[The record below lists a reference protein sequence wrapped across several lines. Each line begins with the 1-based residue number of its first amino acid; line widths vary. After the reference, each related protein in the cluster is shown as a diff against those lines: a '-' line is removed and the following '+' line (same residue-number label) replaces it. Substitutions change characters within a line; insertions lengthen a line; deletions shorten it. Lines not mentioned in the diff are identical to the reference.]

1 MTASLGR
8 MEDTSTALWR
18 VRTTLHDRPGAL
30 ARLAGVCGEAGVNI
44 LALQIFPDVGSVT
57 DELVLSTPGDWT
69 VRRVQDLVLEAGASQ
84 GTPQVSPAP
93 PSSLTDQPVRHLHA
107 VARLVEEPERLGEVA
122 AALFEGRL
130 AQSVGRSHDGTLD
143 LRLGGRPVRVVREE
157 PFTATE
163 RARAAVLEMVAERV
177 REGTDAVD
185 PMSSGAVPVVRVE
198 RDRVLAEVE
207 GHLVGRAVLT
217 REPEG
222 TGVRVH
228 VQPAWR
234 GRGLGTRLL
243 REACALGRTRG
254 ESALVAR
261 VPAHDVAALRLLLG
275 SGLCGRI
282 RSDGGE
288 TVARLVINQVAAT
301 H

>member
-1 MTASLGR
+1 MDENGT
-8 MEDTSTALWR
+8 TLWR
-18 VRTTLHDRPGAL
+18 VRTTLKDRPGTL
-30 ARLAGVCGEAGVNI
+30 ARLAGACGEAGVNI

-69 VRRVQDLVLEAGASQ
+69 VRRVQSLMLEAGAESA
-84 GTPQVSPAP
+84 PQVSIAP

-107 VARLVEEPERLGEVA
+107 VARLVEEPDRLGEVA
-122 AALFEGRL
+122 AALFEGR
-130 AQSVGRSHDGTLD
+130 VSHDSGPPHDGALD
-143 LRLGGRPVRVVREE
+143 LHLGGRTVRVVREE

-163 RARAAVLEMVAERV
+163 RARAAVLEMVADQV
-177 REGTDAVD
+177 RAGANAPDPTTGT
-185 PMSSGAVPVVRVE
+185 GVPVVRAE
-198 RDRVLAEVE
+198 HDRVLAEVE
-207 GHLVGRAVLT
+207 GHVVGKAVLT
-217 REPEG
+217 QEPEG

-228 VQPAWR
+228 VVPAWR
-234 GRGLGTRLL
+234 GRGLGGRLL
-243 REACALGRTRG
+243 REACAVGRMRG

-288 TVARLVINQVAAT
+288 TVARLVVGQLTPAR
-301 H
+301 

>member
-1 MTASLGR
+1 MDEHGT
-8 MEDTSTALWR
+8 TLWR

-30 ARLAGVCGEAGVNI
+30 ARLAGTCGEAGVNI

-69 VRRVQDLVLEAGASQ
+69 VRRVQSLMLEAGAEA
-84 GTPQVSPAP
+84 PQVTHAP

-107 VARLVEEPERLGEVA
+107 VARLVEEPDRLGEIA
-122 AALFEGRL
+122 AALFEGRISRPGGP
-130 AQSVGRSHDGTLD
+130 AHEGALD
-143 LRLGGRPVRVVREE
+143 LGPGGQTVRIVREA

-163 RARAAVLEMVAERV
+163 RARAAVLEMVADLV
-177 REGTDAVD
+177 RAGVSTPDPNAGT
-185 PMSSGAVPVVRVE
+185 GVPLVRAE
-198 RDRVLAEVE
+198 HDRVLAEVE
-207 GHLVGRAVLT
+207 GHVVGKAVLT
-217 REPEG
+217 SEPEG

-228 VQPAWR
+228 VVPAWR
-234 GRGLGTRLL
+234 GRGLGARLL
-243 REACALGRTRG
+243 REACALGRMRG

-288 TVARLVINQVAAT
+288 TVARLVIGQLSAAAG
-301 H
+301 

>member
-1 MTASLGR
+1 MDETG
-8 MEDTSTALWR
+8 TILWR
-18 VRTTLHDRPGAL
+18 VRTTLTDRPGAL
-30 ARLAGVCGEAGVNI
+30 ARLAGACGEAGVNI

-69 VRRVQDLVLEAGASQ
+69 VRRVQGLVLEAGAES
-84 GTPQVSPAP
+84 PQVTHAP

-107 VARLVEEPERLGEVA
+107 VARLVEEPDRLGDVA
-122 AALFEGRL
+122 AALFEGRV
-130 AQSVGRSHDGTLD
+130 AQSGGPTHDGALD
-143 LRLGGRPVRVVREE
+143 LRLGGLTVRIVREA

-163 RARAAVLEMVAERV
+163 RARAAVLEMVADQV
-177 REGTDAVD
+177 RAGASAPDPTTGT
-185 PMSSGAVPVVRVE
+185 GVPVVRVE
-198 RDRVLAEVE
+198 HDKVLAEVE
-207 GHLVGRAVLT
+207 GHVVGKAVLT

-228 VQPAWR
+228 VVPAWR
-234 GRGLGTRLL
+234 GRGLGARLL

-288 TVARLVINQVAAT
+288 TVARLVVGQLVTASR
-301 H
+301 

>member
-1 MTASLGR
+1 MDEHGT
-8 MEDTSTALWR
+8 TLWR

-30 ARLAGVCGEAGVNI
+30 ARLAGACGEAGVNI

-57 DELVLSTPGDWT
+57 DELVLSAPGDWT
-69 VRRVQDLVLEAGASQ
+69 VRRVQSLMLEAGAES
-84 GTPQVSPAP
+84 PQVTPAP

-107 VARLVEEPERLGEVA
+107 VARLVEEPDRLGEVA

-130 AQSVGRSHDGTLD
+130 SQAGGPAHEGALD
-143 LRLGGRPVRVVREE
+143 LRLDRVGGATTVRVVREA

-163 RARAAVLEMVAERV
+163 RARATVLEMVADLV
-177 REGTDAVD
+177 RAGTETPD
-185 PMSSGAVPVVRVE
+185 PTTGTGVPLVRAE
-198 RDRVLAEVE
+198 QDRVLAEVE
-207 GHLVGRAVLT
+207 GHVVGKAVLT
-217 REPEG
+217 QEPEG

-228 VQPAWR
+228 VVPAWR
-234 GRGLGTRLL
+234 GRGLGARLL
-243 REACALGRTRG
+243 REACALGRVRG

-288 TVARLVINQVAAT
+288 TVARLVVGQLAPVP
-301 H
+301 

>member
-1 MTASLGR
+1 MDEIG
-8 MEDTSTALWR
+8 TALWR
-18 VRTTLHDRPGAL
+18 VRTTLNDRPGAL
-30 ARLAGVCGEAGVNI
+30 ARLAGACGEAGVNI

-57 DELVLSTPGDWT
+57 DELVLSTPSDWT
-69 VRRVQDLVLEAGASQ
+69 VRRVQELMLEAGADSTR
-84 GTPQVSPAP
+84 GVPQVTPAP

-107 VARLVEEPERLGEVA
+107 VARLVEEPDRLGEVA
-122 AALFEGRL
+122 AALFEGRV
-130 AQSVGRSHDGTLD
+130 AHTAGPADDGALD
-143 LRLGGRPVRVVREE
+143 LSLGGRRVRVVRES

-163 RARAAVLEMVAERV
+163 RARAAVLEMVADQV
-177 REGTDAVD
+177 R
-185 PMSSGAVPVVRVE
+185 SGASAPDPTTGTGVPVVRAE
-198 RDRVLAEVE
+198 HDRVLAEVE
-207 GHLVGRAVLT
+207 GHVVGRAVLT

-222 TGVRVH
+222 IGVRVH
-228 VQPAWR
+228 VVPAWR
-234 GRGLGTRLL
+234 GRGLGARLL
-243 REACALGRTRG
+243 REACALGRMRG

-288 TVARLVINQVAAT
+288 TVARLVINQLAPA

>member
-1 MTASLGR
+1 
-8 MEDTSTALWR
+8 MEATGTALWR

-30 ARLAGVCGEAGVNI
+30 ARLAGACGEAGVNI

-69 VRRVQDLVLEAGASQ
+69 VRRVQELVLEAGAS
-84 GTPQVSPAP
+84 TSAPQVSAAP

-107 VARLVEEPERLGEVA
+107 VARLVEEPDRLGEVA
-122 AALFEGRL
+122 AALFEGTLVRR
-130 AQSVGRSHDGTLD
+130 VGRSHDGSLD
-143 LRLGGRPVRVVREE
+143 LRLGKRHVRVVRDE

-177 REGTDAVD
+177 RAGVEPAD
-185 PMSSGAVPVVRVE
+185 PLDSDGVPVVRVE
-198 RDRVLAEVE
+198 RDRVLAEVD
-207 GHLVGRAVLT
+207 GRVVGRAVLIA
-217 REPEG
+217 EPEG

-234 GRGLGTRLL
+234 GRGLGSRLL
-243 REACALGRTRG
+243 REVCALGRTRG

-288 TVARLVINQVAAT
+288 TVARLVIGQASAAAP
-301 H
+301 